1 MTRERIAE
9 PKRKKATPI
18 PVRKTP
24 VAEGFQ
30 VETGAT
36 GGIIITGEHVA
47 KMWEASQR
55 SKPKGQSS

>member
-9 PKRKKATPI
+9 PKPKKAMPI
-18 PVRKTP
+18 PVRKTQ

-36 GGIIITGEHVA
+36 GGIIIVGEHIA
-47 KMWEASQR
+47 KMWEANR
-55 SKPKGQSS
+55 TTGK

>member
-1 MTRERIAE
+1 MKRQRIAK
-9 PKRKKATPI
+9 PKHKKATPI
-18 PVRKTP
+18 PVSKTP

-30 VETGAT
+30 VETAAT

-47 KMWEASQR
+47 KMWEASQK

>member
-24 VAEGFQ
+24 VAEGGKQ
-30 VETGAT
+30 ARGANLR
-36 GGIIITGEHVA
+36 GNHPDHLRRDVGITL
-47 KMWEASQR
+47 
-55 SKPKGQSS
+55 